1 MMIEIKNVRHAMQPL
16 YLKQQYLKQQCVKG
30 FTLIEMLLVLAII
43 AMLIYLGM
51 GYYQQH
57 LISSRIDKA
66 SLQMQQILNAGLA
79 YYLANGEWPSDLSA
93 LQNPSAPYLPSKI
106 VSPVVSGQYYV
117 FTNPKSPSLLS
128 VSLQIPAANNSNAV
142 AQSISGKLPL
152 SYTTKSDPTTGTPSQ
167 VNNCDAGKNC
177 YVVGQVNIPGQNLN
191 NAMAVNFVGEY
202 RNGGCVPVPNCPAL
216 SPNGQAMTP
225 QVFVV
230 PASVSGFDKNS
241 TSKILPIESF
251 TAYATGP
258 TKTAGTNPPA
268 CQNGA
273 ADPCKA
279 QGDNATNL
287 NYWRVCLQIYTTDP
301 SGPIST
307 KTGDWGD
314 NVWLAAFS
322 RCAIANEPSGS
333 PSSVFTN

>member
-1 MMIEIKNVRHAMQPL
+1 MQSL
-16 YLKQQYLKQQCVKG
+16 YLKQQYLKQQCMKG
-30 FTLIEMLLVLAII
+30 FTLIEILLVLAII
-43 AMLIYLGM
+43 AMLIYLGI

-79 YYLANGEWPSDLSA
+79 YYLANGEWPADLGT
-93 LQNPSAPYLPSKI
+93 LQNPKAPYLPSTI
-106 VSPVVSGQYYV
+106 ISPFLTNSYTV
-117 FTNPKSPSLLS
+117 FYDKQSPTLLS
-128 VSLQIPAANNSNAV
+128 VSLKISAANNSA
-142 AQSISGKLPL
+142 ALAESIAGKLPL
-152 SYTTKSDPTTGTPSQ
+152 AYTTTSNPQKNPPTK
-167 VNNCDAGKNC
+167 VNNCQSGKVC

-202 RNGGCVPVPNCPAL
+202 RNGGCVPVPNCPAF
-216 SPNGQAMTP
+216 SPNGQQMTP
-225 QVFVV
+225 QIFVV
-230 PASVSGFDKNS
+230 PASVSGF
-241 TSKILPIESF
+241 SKSSLSQILPIESF

-258 TKTAGTNPPA
+258 TSQAGANPPA

-273 ADPCKA
+273 KRSCKE
-279 QGDNATNL
+279 QGNNASNL
-287 NYWRVCLQIYTTDP
+287 NYWRVCLQIYTTNP

-307 KTGDWGD
+307 ASGDWGD
-314 NVWLAAFS
+314 NVWLAAFT